1 MDNMPMPIGLL
12 HISLVKSNSQLKGK
26 VSVGDVIF
34 CLDGQFV
41 YHTSHHDMKKIVYDK
56 RENPIRVF
64 EIWRRSK

>member
-12 HISLVKSNSQLKGK
+12 RISLIKSNSQLKGK
-26 VSVGDVIF
+26 VLVGDVIF

-56 RENPIRVF
+56 RENTARVF
-64 EIWRRSK
+64 EIWRKR